1 MISKHIEKN
10 FYKVNGII
18 YEINS
23 ISDKCYNIVVA
34 RSSGK
39 KYISFMIFKDKI
51 DSVGFKLK
59 DRVKIKFKIQCEYL
73 PKYTRWV
80 NSLFIVDILH
90 WRKNDNKLTREEN
103 LENYYNKKREEV
115 SQNKSMSWNGQQ
127 IS

>member
-115 SQNKSMSWNGQQ
+115 SQNKSMSWNGQ
-127 IS
+127 